1 MKSKTNTQKDDT
13 TLRELLAIFVADIDI
28 FLLQNE
34 SQTKDNDKIYTKE
47 EIREQL
53 HRTMDKFVNLPIIHP
68 QMFDVPLFS
77 ALSYK
82 FLKNAGFSEK
92 EIKDCEKIVASE
104 NQKTH

>member
-1 MKSKTNTQKDDT
+1 MENKTNTQKDDT
-13 TLRELLAIFVADIDI
+13 TLREFLAIFVADIDI
-28 FLLQNE
+28 FLLQDK

-92 EIKDCEKIVASE
+92 EIKNAE
-104 NQKTH
+104 NQKNNTLC

>member
-1 MKSKTNTQKDDT
+1 MESKTNTQTDDT
-13 TLRELLAIFVADIDI
+13 TLREFLAIFVADIDI
-28 FLLQNE
+28 FLLQDE
-34 SQTKDNDKIYTKE
+34 SQTKDNEKIYTKE

-68 QMFDVPLFS
+68 QIFDVPLFS

-92 EIKDCEKIVASE
+92 EIKDAK
-104 NQKTH
+104 NQKNY

>member
-1 MKSKTNTQKDDT
+1 MENKTNTEKDDI

-28 FLLQNE
+28 FLLQDE

-68 QMFDVPLFS
+68 QMFDLPLFS

-92 EIKDCEKIVASE
+92 EIKDAKKQAK
-104 NQKTH
+104 Q